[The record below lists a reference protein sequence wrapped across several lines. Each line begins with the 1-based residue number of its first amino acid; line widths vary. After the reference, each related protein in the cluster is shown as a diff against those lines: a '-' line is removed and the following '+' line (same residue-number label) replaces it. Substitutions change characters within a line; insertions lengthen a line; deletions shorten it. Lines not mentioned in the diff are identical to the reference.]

1 MAQMP
6 SLKYLLKPFLE
17 NVPDILRDEINTAVE
32 NHQTRINTAVEN
44 PQTKMFQEMN
54 SLQSEAVAE
63 IKKIV
68 GNCNKM
74 SAMYGRRYARRQKNV

>member
-32 NHQTRINTAVEN
+32 NHQT
-44 PQTKMFQEMN
+44 KMFEEMN

-68 GNCNKM
+68 GNCNMM
-74 SAMYGRRYARRQKNV
+74 SAM